1 MADLPPHLFA
11 QLRSIVGGYL
21 VDVILEEGA
30 RGVVRLVREGLEH
43 KARLAPEESEKVMQI
58 VRRLE
63 EGRDSAG

>member
-1 MADLPPHLFA
+1 MADLPAHLFA

-21 VDVILEEGA
+21 VDVILEAGTT
-30 RGVVRLVREGLEH
+30 GVVRLIREGLEH
-43 KARLAPEESEKVMQI
+43 KARLTPEEDEKVMQI